1 MWENVSKYHFD
12 IALSYRG
19 RGVQGRPDQ
28 NQAVCLSANAPTRPV
43 KKAKSTLQQLS
54 GAQLPFYIH
63 TFYTAFAHN
72 RQAASSC
79 ALHAQNVSG
88 EKGIHRLT
96 YATDTCLAPCRPG
109 PGLPTPAD
117 VSGNFLEAQ
126 AEARDTL
133 RYNAQGSGPY
143 PWTLDLLDWV
153 VLQAYRWPRNYSTGN
168 TALATIIEV

>member
-12 IALSYRG
+12 IYCSLVSWAWCSG
-19 RGVQGRPDQ
+19 KPDQ
-28 NQAVCLSANAPTRPV
+28 NQAVCLSADAPTRPV
-43 KKAKSTLQQLS
+43 KKAKSTLQQL
-54 GAQLPFYIH
+54 GGGPVALLH
-63 TFYTAFAHN
+63 TFYTAFTHN

-143 PWTLDLLDWV
+143 PWTSDLLDWV
-153 VLQAYRWPRNYSTGN
+153 V
-168 TALATIIEV
+168 I

>member
-1 MWENVSKYHFD
+1 MNRCLVMDRVSGIPCGKTCPGTTL
-12 IALSYRG
+12 ILLARSYRG
-19 RGVQGRPDQ
+19 RGVQPF
-28 NQAVCLSANAPTRPV
+28 VCLQMHLPAPV
-43 KKAKSTLQQLS
+43 KKAKSTNS
-54 GAQLPFYIH
+54 AATRPGPSCPFTYIYI
-63 TFYTAFAHN
+63 YTAFAHN

-126 AEARDTL
+126 AETRDTL
-133 RYNAQGSGPY
+133 RYNAPGSGPY
-143 PWTLDLLDWV
+143 PWTSDLLDWV
-153 VLQAYRWPRNYSTGN
+153 VL
-168 TALATIIEV
+168 

>member
-96 YATDTCLAPCRPG
+96 YATDLPRP
-109 PGLPTPAD
+109 
-117 VSGNFLEAQ
+117 VS
-126 AEARDTL
+126 
-133 RYNAQGSGPY
+133 P
-143 PWTLDLLDWV
+143 
-153 VLQAYRWPRNYSTGN
+153 WPRLTNASRRFGEFSGSSGGSERHLALQCTG
-168 TALATIIEV
+168 LWPVSLDVGPP